1 MSKHSKTVSDATRV
15 VQLMPNGGG
24 SDITLKKNVLAISD
38 ALKQVLALRPVTWNW
53 KTSGDDRLQY
63 GFIAQEVEDIFPDL
77 VEVKKWKD
85 GTQRKFLSTNE
96 LMAYLVVAIKEQQVQ
111 IDKLQASVNGL
122 ASESGSSK
130 SID

>member
-1 MSKHSKTVSDATRV
+1 MSRHSKTVSGATRV

-24 SDITLKKNVLAISD
+24 SDLTLKKNVLAISD

-53 KTSGDDRLQY
+53 KTDRDTRRQY

-77 VEVKKWKD
+77 VEVKEWKD
-85 GTQRKFLSTNE
+85 GTPRKFLSTNE

-111 IDKLQASVNGL
+111 IDKLQASMTELPG
-122 ASESGSSK
+122 ESGSNSK
-130 SID
+130 